1 VTPLADLA
9 RSMFAAAVAAV
20 QPDSLIRRI
29 EFLPQGVAF
38 EGAHCS
44 PSGRLVLVACGKAAA
59 SMTSAFLRRSV
70 RHPDEV
76 FVLVPT
82 GVVVPETLTPWTRLA
97 THPAASQAGVEAAR
111 ELLALVTG
119 LSDDDGVVL
128 LLSGGASALLAA
140 PLPGLVPAEAHALT
154 AALLRAGTPIH
165 QLNTVRKHL
174 FAALGGRLAAATTAQ
189 ILTLALSDVAGGDL
203 ATIASGPTVGDPTT
217 CADALEILSRYDLQG
232 AFSDI
237 CRALA
242 ARDRR
247 AELESPK
254 PGDARLARAH
264 TALLGSS
271 REALAAAANI
281 ASEAGFGALT
291 LTRSLRGEARTLGS
305 TLAELA
311 ACLANSAPLA
321 CLLAG
326 ESTVEVRGDGCGGRN
341 LELALAA
348 AVGLADVPE
357 RCILAAA
364 TDGIDGVSPAAGAV
378 VDGGTLERAVRS
390 GRDAERALHRNDAW
404 GFFSGLPEAIVT
416 GPSGTNVADIVFI
429 LAAGPAPL
437 FASEVRQSV
446 LTLPVLGGPLM
457 PRQR

>member
-1 VTPLADLA
+1 VNPLADLA

-20 QPDSLIRRI
+20 QPEPLIRRI

-38 EGAHCS
+38 EGAHCC
-44 PSGRLVLVACGKAAA
+44 PPGRLVLVACGKAAA

-76 FVLVPT
+76 LVIVPT
-82 GVVVPETLTPWTRLA
+82 GVAVAERLTPWTRRA
-97 THPAASQAGVEAAR
+97 SHPGASEAGVEAAR
-111 ELLALVTG
+111 DLLALVSS
-119 LSDDDGVVL
+119 LAVDDGVVL

-140 PLPGLVPAEAHALT
+140 PLPAVAVGEAHALT
-154 AALLRAGTPIH
+154 AALLRTGVPIR
-165 QLNTVRKHL
+165 QLNAVRKHL
-174 FAALGGRLAAATTAQ
+174 FAALGGRLAAATAAQ
-189 ILTLALSDVAGGDL
+189 VLTLALSDVAGDDL

-217 CADALEILSRYDLQG
+217 CADALEILGRYHLRG
-232 AFSDI
+232 AFPDI
-237 CRALA
+237 SRVLA
-242 ARDRR
+242 ARDRQ

-271 REALAAAANI
+271 REALLAAAAT
-281 ASEAGFGALT
+281 ASAAGFGVLT
-291 LTRSLRGEARTLGS
+291 LTRSLRGDARTLGYS
-305 TLAELA
+305 LAELA

-321 CLLAG
+321 CLAAG
-326 ESTVEVRGDGCGGRN
+326 ESTVQVRGDGCGGRN

-348 AVGLADVPE
+348 AVGLAEVPE
-357 RCILAAA
+357 RCILAAT
-364 TDGIDGVSPAAGAV
+364 TDGVDGVSPAAGAV
-378 VDGGTLERAVRS
+378 VDGGTLVRAVRS

-416 GPSGTNVADIVFI
+416 GPTGTNVADLVFI

-437 FASEVRQSV
+437 FASEARQPV
-446 LTLPVLGGPLM
+446 LTLPSLGGPLM
-457 PRQR
+457 PRPR